1 MTGIMTRISY
11 TNSVDW
17 LYWWRGCLV
26 TCWCT
31 PSVIFKVRLS
41 VFFSRKSTGTF
52 WAVAYTK
59 RKIFENLFR
68 YVSSDMH
75 LSVVAKFGVKWP
87 SECLLNIVWFW
98 GQKDSLCGTHHSRLF
113 CPSISWTLS
122 LLDLCTS
129 AKFGPDWLRLAGVSP
144 GRLIF
149 RHPCIQAFSL
159 HKQSVFW
166 PILYQPAV
174 QTGYEMR
181 LMSAEKR
188 QHVRCN
194 IAQRSYS
201 RSSSNR
207 SSS

>member
-1 MTGIMTRISY
+1 
-11 TNSVDW
+11 
-17 LYWWRGCLV
+17 
-26 TCWCT
+26 
-31 PSVIFKVRLS
+31 
-41 VFFSRKSTGTF
+41 
-52 WAVAYTK
+52 
-59 RKIFENLFR
+59 
-68 YVSSDMH
+68 MH

-159 HKQSVFW
+159 HKQSVFGPSCISQQSRQDTKCVW
-166 PILYQPAV
+166 CRLRNGSTYAATSLKEATAAAAATAAAV
-174 QTGYEMR
+174 SSVISMHAQY
-181 LMSAEKR
+181 R
-188 QHVRCN
+188 QAFFARN
-194 IAQRSYS
+194 GI
-201 RSSSNR
+201 
-207 SSS
+207 